1 MYALGTI
8 MDPYKVMTFEGVP
21 PLFFP
26 MSVNFK

>member
-8 MDPYKVMTFEGVP
+8 MDPYKVVTFEGVP

-26 MSVNFK
+26 YECTF